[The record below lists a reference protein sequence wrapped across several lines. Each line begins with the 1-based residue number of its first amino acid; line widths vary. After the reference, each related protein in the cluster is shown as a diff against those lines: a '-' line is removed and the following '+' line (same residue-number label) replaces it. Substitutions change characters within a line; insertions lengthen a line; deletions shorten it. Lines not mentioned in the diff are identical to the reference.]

1 MPITPPQDQQ
11 RAIRAARA
19 RSMSHAIA
27 GGFTGAQ
34 SRRVVIAFVM
44 GLLLALAV
52 TAMPRTAAADA
63 GPAARLVPSAE
74 LVGQGRMTYFGF
86 RVFDAELY
94 APQGRYSPSKPFA
107 LKLTYLRNFKGS
119 DIAKRS
125 VDEMRRQGLRDEAK
139 LKQWGDQMRAIFPD
153 VAQGASIT
161 GVRDASGKAVFYK
174 DGRQIG
180 TINDADFSRRFFA
193 IWLGDNTANP
203 SLQASLTGSA
213 R

>member
-1 MPITPPQDQQ
+1 MTNTPPHRPQHAT
-11 RAIRAARA
+11 RTTKR
-19 RSMSHAIA
+19 RSVSHAIA
-27 GGFTGAQ
+27 GGFTAAQ
-34 SRRVVIAFVM
+34 SRRLFLAFVM
-44 GLLLALAV
+44 GLLLALAI
-52 TAMPRTAAADA
+52 TAMPRPAAADA

-125 VDEMRRQGLRDEAK
+125 VDEMRRQGLKDEAK
-139 LKQWGDQMRAIFPD
+139 LKLWGDQMRAIFPD

-174 DGRQIG
+174 DGKQIG
-180 TINDADFSRRFFA
+180 SINDREFSRRFFA
-193 IWLGDNTANP
+193 IWLGENTSNP
-203 SLQASLTGSA
+203 GLQASLTGTA

>member
-1 MPITPPQDQQ
+1 MTNTPPHHPK
-11 RAIRAARA
+11 RATNAAKWRGT
-19 RSMSHAIA
+19 SHAIA
-27 GGFTGAQ
+27 GGFTAAR
-34 SRRVVIAFVM
+34 SRRMAFAFVM

-52 TAMPRTAAADA
+52 TAVPRPAAADA

-74 LVGQGRMTYFGF
+74 LAGKGRMTYLGF

-94 APQGRYSPSKPFA
+94 APQGQYSPSKPFA

-125 VDEMRRQGLRDEAK
+125 VDEMRRQGLKDEAK
-139 LKQWGDQMRAIFPD
+139 LKLWGDQMRAIFPD
-153 VAQGASIT
+153 VSQGASIT
-161 GVRDASGKAVFYK
+161 GVRDASGKAIFYK
-174 DGRQIG
+174 DGQQIG
-180 TINDADFSRRFFA
+180 SINNPEFSRRFFA
-193 IWLGDNTANP
+193 IWLGDNTSNP